1 MFHMSLG
8 FAFVSWL
15 FPSVVVLGLV
25 VCCPCIGNS
34 LLYSTMSYTD
44 ELLTLNL
51 LGMPYYFSLRDF
63 IYIPGLLVKVFGGAG
78 DVELFFNFAL
88 VVHVK
93 TIWCVQQKTFLVPM
107 TKTWIKG
114 MHEGSRRV
122 YHWIVLTCIILN
134 THQQQMQP
142 SCRINTI
149 CKVKVTVQH
158 EINHKI

>member
-1 MFHMSLG
+1 MFYMSLG
-8 FAFVSWL
+8 FVSWL

-44 ELLTLNL
+44 ELLTLTL

-63 IYIPGLLVKVFGGAG
+63 LYIPGLLVKVFGGAG

-93 TIWCVQQKTFLVPM
+93 TIWCVQQNLVPM

-122 YHWIVLTCIILN
+122 YTHWIILTCIILLN
-134 THQQQMQP
+134 THQQQMQDKYNMQNQGY
-142 SCRINTI
+142 CT
-149 CKVKVTVQH
+149 T
-158 EINHKI
+158 